1 MEASPKNPLSDSA
14 GEFQESIRRHIRYS
28 LGREWKH
35 LAGREIFNAVA
46 LAVRD
51 RLVDHLFETETRYRE
66 ADAKRLYYLSM
77 EYLIGRSLGNN
88 LTNLGIYDLCR
99 EALEHMGL
107 DIEEVREAET
117 DAALG
122 NGGLGRLAACL
133 LDSLA
138 TLGMPG
144 FGYGINY
151 EYGLFRQQISDGHQ
165 RERPDHWRSY
175 GTPWLIERPD
185 EACIVPVYGRMETIP
200 DAAGRKQPVWSDWRI
215 LIGVP
220 HDMPIV
226 GYGGRTVNTLRLYTA
241 RSSHEFDVGIFNGGD
256 YLLAVEQKVA
266 SETISKVLYPSD
278 LVEAGKELRLLQ
290 EYFFVACALWDI
302 VQKYQTRR
310 AAFDDFPS
318 RVAIQLNDTHPALA
332 IAELMRILVD
342 EKAVRW
348 ERAWS
353 ITRSTF
359 GYTNHTLLP
368 EALEKWPVELLR
380 RVVPRHLQI
389 IEEIN
394 RRFLREIEKV
404 WPDDR
409 ERLARMSIFEDGGS
423 PHVRMAHLAIVGSRS
438 VNGVAKLHTE
448 LIKSSLA
455 SDFYRLWPERF
466 NNKTNG
472 VTQRRWL
479 LKANPALA
487 RLITDTIGDSWITD
501 LDHLRGLEPHA
512 RESAFQESFGRI
524 KRENKERL
532 AKVVYDST
540 RETVDPDSLFDVQV
554 KRIHEYKRQLLCV
567 MHVIHQYL
575 TVVEDGAEIPV
586 PRTYI
591 FAGKAAP
598 GYWSAKQIIK
608 LIHNVGR
615 VVNNDPRTRDRLR
628 VVFIPDYRVSL
639 AEKII
644 PAADLSEQISTA
656 GMEASGTGNMKFAMN
671 GALTIGTL
679 DGANIEILEE
689 VGAENIFIFGLRVD
703 EIRKMREER
712 SYSPYHYYQ
721 YNHLL
726 RRVMDALN
734 SDLFSPHEPGLFK
747 WIFQRIV
754 DQGDYYFHLADLPS
768 YIDRQKD
775 AEKVY
780 LAPSLWREKAIR
792 NVARIGRFSS
802 DRTVREYAAEIWK
815 IRSY

>member
-1 MEASPKNPLSDSA
+1 MEASPKNPLSDASR
-14 GEFQESIRRHIRYS
+14 EFQESIRRHIRYS

-51 RLVDHLFETETRYRE
+51 RLVDLLFETETRYRE

-99 EALEHMGL
+99 EALESMGL

-200 DAAGRKQPVWSDWRI
+200 DSAGRKQPVWSDWRI

-302 VQKYQTRR
+302 VQKYQARR

-409 ERLARMSIFEDGGS
+409 GRLARMSLFEDGGA
-423 PHVRMAHLAIVGSRS
+423 PQVRMAHLAIVGSRS

-455 SDFYRLWPERF
+455 ADFYRLWPERF

-487 RLITDTIGDSWITD
+487 RLVTDTIGDSWITD

-512 RESAFQESFGRI
+512 RDGAFQEAFGRI

-532 AKVVYDST
+532 AKVVYDAT
-540 RETVDPDSLFDVQV
+540 RETVDPNSLFDVQV
-554 KRIHEYKRQLLCV
+554 KRIHEYKRQLLSV
-567 MHVIHQYL
+567 MHVIHQYF

-591 FAGKAAP
+591 YAGKAAP
-598 GYWSAKQIIK
+598 GYWAAKQIIK

-689 VGAENIFIFGLRVD
+689 VGAENIFIFGLRAD
-703 EIRKMREER
+703 EVRKMREER
-712 SYSPYHYYQ
+712 SYIPYHYYQ

-726 RRVMDALN
+726 RRVMDGLN

-775 AEKVY
+775 VEKTY
-780 LAPSLWREKAIR
+780 LAPPLWREKAIL